1 MKTPRRSIH
10 LISQNICQLPK
21 FKRRMYTLIW
31 EEAELQE
38 MVSDELPMDNTV
50 TVHPA
55 RLHADLTRMMEGQ
68 PAKFPESRAPLERI
82 KEELMRFG
90 FEPRKVIRSVWT
102 DELGVTGV
110 TDAEGVVND
119 LYPALIELKCVRFIP
134 QVIRAAESAQLILYS
149 LSRRSADPRPVML
162 AALYV
167 QPCPPYRVGFRWVMN
182 QNRLEPIVRELAAA

>member
-1 MKTPRRSIH
+1 MKTPLRSIH
-10 LISQNICQLPK
+10 VLSQNIWQLPK
-21 FKRRMYTLIW
+21 FKRRMDKLIW
-31 EEAELQE
+31 EEAKLQE
-38 MVSDELPMDNTV
+38 MVSEELPVENTV

-55 RLHADLTRMMEGQ
+55 RLHADLTRMMEGR
-68 PAKFPESRAPLERI
+68 PAKFAESRAPLERI
-82 KEELMRFG
+82 KEELVRFG
-90 FEPRKVIRSVWT
+90 FEPRKVIRSVWS

-110 TDAEGVVND
+110 TDAEGVING

-149 LSRRSADPRPVML
+149 LSRKAADARSVTL

-167 QPCPPYRVGFRWVMN
+167 QPCPPYRVGIRWVMN